1 MSIHLTELLALIW
14 LACWVPVVALV
25 HELGHALCAA
35 PAGYRL
41 SSFGLGRGPVVA
53 RWTLRDGTVIWLGR
67 WVFAGGACVAV
78 PRMPLVPT
86 RSALFHGGGILAQ
99 VGLALALLALPEWW
113 WVEPVARFNLL
124 VAAWNLLPWRLG
136 AVASDGWW
144 LLRGRVLDRGRRR
157 PLPSQRG
164 SVAGLARF
172 EAERGALLGWSSA
185 TLTLRWMDLLV
196 GAPPAEDLR
205 EIDGLPDGLQALAVV
220 LEAERRRQLGQ
231 PMVALRRLLERPPPQ
246 DLPGRSPEAEI
257 VRSLEAVVAVRAWL
271 ALGDTAAA
279 RRWLCR
285 LAGASGPLAAE
296 ALCLG
301 LEIALQDGDQQGVL
315 AAAPALADRLDGEEG
330 WAGLDT
336 IAAVQ
341 ALRAAAA
348 AAERPGWAE
357 VADAAA
363 VRFLGALLSEDRSL
377 ASAALAGARG
387 GSLSHEGSG

>member
-1 MSIHLTELLALIW
+1 MSIHLTELLALLW
-14 LACWVPVVALV
+14 LACWVPVVAVV

-53 RWTLRDGTVIWLGR
+53 RWTLPDGTVIWLGR

-78 PRMPLVPT
+78 PRMPLLPT
-86 RSALFHGGGILAQ
+86 RSALFHAGGILAQ
-99 VGLALALLALPEWW
+99 GGLALVLLALPEWW

-124 VAAWNLLPWRLG
+124 VAAWNLLPWRFG

-144 LLRGRVLDRGRRR
+144 LVRGRALDRGRRR

-164 SVAGLARF
+164 AVAGLARF

-196 GAPPAEDLR
+196 GAPPERDLR
-205 EIDGLPDGLQALAVV
+205 ELDGLPVELEALAQV

-231 PMVALRRLLERPPPQ
+231 PMVALRRLLERPAPQ
-246 DLPGRSPEAEI
+246 GLAGGSPEAE
-257 VRSLEAVVAVRAWL
+257 VVGWLEAVVAVRAWL
-271 ALGDTAAA
+271 DLGDAAAA
-279 RRWLCR
+279 RRWMCR

-296 ALCLG
+296 AVCLG
-301 LEIALQDGDQQGVL
+301 LLVALQDDDQEGVL
-315 AAAPALADRLDGEEG
+315 AAAPALAARLDGD

-336 IAAVQ
+336 VAAVR
-341 ALRAAAA
+341 ALRAAAKDA
-348 AAERPGWAE
+348 GRPGWAE

-363 VRFLGALLSEDRSL
+363 ERFLGALLPEDR
-377 ASAALAGARG
+377 ARATAALAEPHGAAARC
-387 GSLSHEGSG
+387 SGRL

>member
-67 WVFAGGACVAV
+67 WIFAGGACVAV
-78 PRMPLVPT
+78 PRMPLLPT
-86 RSALFHGGGILAQ
+86 RPALFHGGGILAQ

-144 LLRGRVLDRGRRR
+144 LLRGRGLDRGRRR

-164 SVAGLARF
+164 SVEGLARF

-196 GAPPAEDLR
+196 GSPPAEDLR
-205 EIDGLPDGLQALAVV
+205 EIAGLPDDLQALAVV

-257 VRSLEAVVAVRAWL
+257 VRWLEAVVAVRAWL

-285 LAGASGPLAAE
+285 LAGASGPIASE

-301 LEIALQDGDQQGVL
+301 LEIALQDADQQGIL
-315 AAAPALADRLDGEEG
+315 AAAPALADRLDGEDG

-363 VRFLGALLSEDRSL
+363 GRFLAALLSGDRAL
-377 ASAALAGARG
+377 ASATLAEGRG
-387 GSLSHEGSG
+387 GSLIHEGSG